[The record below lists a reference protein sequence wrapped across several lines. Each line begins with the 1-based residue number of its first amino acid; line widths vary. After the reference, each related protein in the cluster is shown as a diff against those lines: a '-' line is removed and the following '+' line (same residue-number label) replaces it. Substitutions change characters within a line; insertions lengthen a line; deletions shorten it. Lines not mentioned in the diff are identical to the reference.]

1 MSWLLTAVGLLS
13 QSTPEQAAPPT
24 KRTPKRNENA
34 RRFARKPSI
43 EKASIEEAFSNIN
56 KNRSWGDD
64 GRGSGPGSRIENTQ
78 GAFWAILDVIDRK
91 GITHVLDAPCGGM
104 VWQEPMLRRLANT
117 HPALRYFGVDVV
129 PSVIATNKQLGLPNA
144 RFALVNLASQRL
156 PTESFFR
163 RTPGLLFSRDALQH
177 NTLGDV
183 WQILANFASTRASY
197 CWLARTRA
205 HGAPKHLPQT
215 APSTCVSR
223 QNAAR
228 ATSTSNRV
236 HTFDI
241 DLAKPPFSMLPVATY
256 PEGLPDGK
264 TLYLYPMATVRRRVE
279 EFGVSAPEK

>member
-43 EKASIEEAFSNIN
+43 EKASIEEAFSNIY

-183 WQILANFASTRASY
+183 WQILANFASTRASF
-197 CWLARTRA
+197 CWFVPGPT
-205 HGAPKHLPQT
+205 
-215 APSTCVSR
+215 VR
-223 QNAAR
+223 QNTCRKRHRVR
-228 ATSTSNRV
+228 A
-236 HTFDI
+236 FQ
-241 DLAKPPFSMLPVATY
+241 
-256 PEGLPDGK
+256 GK
-264 TLYLYPMATVRRRVE
+264 TLLGQHQHPT
-279 EFGVSAPEK
+279 GCIL

>member
-1 MSWLLTAVGLLS
+1 
-13 QSTPEQAAPPT
+13 
-24 KRTPKRNENA
+24 
-34 RRFARKPSI
+34 
-43 EKASIEEAFSNIN
+43 
-56 KNRSWGDD
+56 
-64 GRGSGPGSRIENTQ
+64 
-78 GAFWAILDVIDRK
+78 VIDRK

-129 PSVIATNKQLGLPNA
+129 PSVIATNKQLGLSNA
-144 RFALVNLASQRL
+144 RFALVKLASQRL

-177 NTLGDV
+177 NALGDV
-183 WQILANFASTRASY
+183 WQILANFASTRASF

-215 APSTCVSR
+215 APSTCVLR

-236 HTFDI
+236 HTLTSTWPSRPSRCCPI
-241 DLAKPPFSMLPVATY
+241 
-256 PEGLPDGK
+256 
-264 TLYLYPMATVRRRVE
+264 
-279 EFGVSAPEK
+279 